1 MLNSHAAATR
11 DAQDAA
17 EARRPT
23 LAEIGL
29 ENFAP
34 YLINLVAA
42 RWNDGM
48 QERLREHNI
57 STLQMRTLAVLS
69 VMPGA
74 TVNELALHTVTEQST
89 MSRALE
95 GMVREG
101 LVRRQNRRGDMRIRE
116 LHLTEK
122 GSRAFQRIWPIMH
135 SSLREMFGAL
145 SEEEYETLIAL
156 LTRVLG
162 DLAGTTFESGAR
174 AALSGGEIK

>member
-1 MLNSHAAATR
+1 MRAMLNTHAAAARET
-11 DAQDAA
+11 QDAA
-17 EARRPT
+17 EARLPT
-23 LAEIGL
+23 LSELGL
-29 ENFAP
+29 DNFAP

-42 RWNDGM
+42 RWNTDL
-48 QERLREHNI
+48 QDRLRELNL
-57 STLQMRTLAVLS
+57 STIQMRTLVVLS

-101 LVRRQNRRGDMRIRE
+101 LVRRQNRPGDMRMRE

-122 GSRAFQRIWPIMH
+122 GGKAFGRVWPIMH
-135 SSLREMFGAL
+135 GSLREMFGAL
-145 SEEEYETLIAL
+145 SAEEYETLIAL

-162 DLAGTTFESGAR
+162 NVCRHDL
-174 AALSGGEIK
+174 